1 MSGLVTATDIIDQL
15 AGKVRNRLIIPSN
28 MLKADEDIFLDNIT
42 LSELSTRLG
51 VPVRPVR
58 TDETCAAFAE

>member
-1 MSGLVTATDIIDQL
+1 
-15 AGKVRNRLIIPSN
+15 

-42 LSELSTRLG
+42 LSELSEKLG